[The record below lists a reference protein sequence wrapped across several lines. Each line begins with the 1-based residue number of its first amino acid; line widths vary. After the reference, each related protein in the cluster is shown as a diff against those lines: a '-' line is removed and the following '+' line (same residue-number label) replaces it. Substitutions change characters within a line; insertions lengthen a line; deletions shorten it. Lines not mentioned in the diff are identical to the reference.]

1 MEIKQINLDTHITT
15 NYKTNSRRF
24 KALNMKN
31 QTILANRNESMS
43 NLASKWEFILEWNGF
58 LYVKANRK
66 IEKEK

>member
-1 MEIKQINLDTHITT
+1 
-15 NYKTNSRRF
+15 
-24 KALNMKN
+24 MKN